1 LKKIVEILGYLSN
14 YKARI
19 SLNLI
24 YNLLNAVFSVI
35 SFSAI
40 IPFLKILFDRA
51 ENGPGDQS
59 ADLGDGFLDAL
70 NHWFDVYI
78 TENGTRHALLVFCIV
93 VVILFMIRNL
103 FRYLAMHQM
112 AFLRNAVVRDVR
124 QNIYAKLLRLPMAFY
139 TGERKGHIYSRFTSD
154 VSEIEWSVMGAL
166 EALFKQPIL
175 IAAYLFSLLAIS
187 WQLTLFVLVVL
198 PLAGLII
205 GRIGKSLKK
214 TAKKGQNELGQV
226 VSAVEETVG
235 GIRIVKGF
243 TAEESFFE
251 RFVKMNNYHFR
262 LMVKLF
268 RKQYLASPISE
279 TLSIFTVALIL
290 WFGGNLVLE
299 GRMLNGEM
307 FILYIAIFSQMIS
320 PSRSLT
326 EAFTRVQRGVSASE
340 RIDEILLAEEQVLQ
354 VDKPTELGEFEGEI
368 EFKNVGFKYEDQ
380 WVLKNINLKIEK
392 GQSLALVGPSGGGKS
407 TLVDLLPRFYDIIEG
422 ELLIDGKPIDQINV
436 KELRSQFGIV
446 SQQSVLFNDSVRNNL
461 LIGNSDATDEQ
472 IILALRAANAHGFV
486 MSLPQGLDTTI
497 GESGNKLS
505 GGQKQRLS
513 IARAI
518 LKDPPVLILDE
529 ATSALDT
536 ESERLVQEALA
547 KVMEGRTS
555 FLIAHRLST
564 ISHVD
569 RIAVINQGQIAEIG
583 THEQLMNQG
592 GLYKKLVEMQEI
604 DG

>member
-1 LKKIVEILGYLSN
+1 M
-14 YKARI
+14 
-19 SLNLI
+19 
-24 YNLLNAVFSVI
+24 FSVI

-78 TENGTRHALLVFCIV
+78 TENGTRHALMVFCIV

-175 IAAYLFSLLAIS
+175 IAAYLVSLLAIS

-340 RIDEILLAEEQVLQ
+340 RIDEILLAEEQVLE
-354 VDKPTELGEFEGEI
+354 VNNPTDLGEFQGVI

-380 WVLKNINLKIEK
+380 WVLKNINLKIGK

-422 ELLIDGKPIDQINV
+422 ELLIEGKPIDQLNV
-436 KELRSQFGIV
+436 KELRRQFGIV

-461 LIGNSDATDEQ
+461 LIGNPDATDEQ
-472 IILALRAANAHGFV
+472 IISALHAANAHGFV

-564 ISHVD
+564 IAHVD
-569 RIAVINQGQIAEIG
+569 RIAVINKGEIAEIG
-583 THEQLMNQG
+583 THEQLMNHG

>member
-1 LKKIVEILGYLSN
+1 MKKIVEILGYLSN

-19 SLNLI
+19 TLNLI

-78 TENGTRHALLVFCIV
+78 TENGTRHALMIFCIV

-124 QNIYAKLLRLPMAFY
+124 QNIYAKLLMLPMAFY

-175 IAAYLFSLLAIS
+175 IAAYLVSLLAIS

-354 VDKPTELGEFEGEI
+354 VDKPTVLGEFEGDI

-380 WVLKNINLKIEK
+380 WVLKNINLKIGK

-422 ELLIDGKPIDQINV
+422 ELLIDGKSIDQLNV

-472 IILALRAANAHGFV
+472 IITALHAANAHGFV
-486 MSLPQGLDTTI
+486 MALPEGLDTTI

>member
-1 LKKIVEILGYLSN
+1 M
-14 YKARI
+14 
-19 SLNLI
+19 
-24 YNLLNAVFSVI
+24 FSVI

-78 TENGTRHALLVFCIV
+78 TENGTRHALMVFCIV

-175 IAAYLFSLLAIS
+175 IAAYLVSLLAIS

-326 EAFTRVQRGVSASE
+326 EAFTRVQRGVSANE
-340 RIDEILLAEEQVLQ
+340 RIDEILLAEEQVLE
-354 VDKPTELGEFEGEI
+354 VNNPTDLGEFQGEI

-380 WVLKNINLKIEK
+380 WVLKNINLKIGK
-392 GQSLALVGPSGGGKS
+392 GQSLALVGSSGGGKS

-422 ELLIDGKPIDQINV
+422 ELLIEGKPIDQLNV
-436 KELRSQFGIV
+436 KELRRQFGIV

-461 LIGNSDATDEQ
+461 LIGNPDATDEQ
-472 IILALRAANAHGFV
+472 IISALHAANAHGFV

-564 ISHVD
+564 IAHVD
-569 RIAVINQGQIAEIG
+569 RIAVINKGEIAEIG
-583 THEQLMNQG
+583 THEQLMNHG

>member
-14 YKARI
+14 YKDRI
-19 SLNLI
+19 TLNLI

-78 TENGTRHALLVFCIV
+78 TENGTRHALMVFCIV

-175 IAAYLFSLLAIS
+175 IAAYLVSLLAIS

-326 EAFTRVQRGVSASE
+326 EAFTRVQRGVSANE
-340 RIDEILLAEEQVLQ
+340 RIDEILLAEEQVLE
-354 VDKPTELGEFEGEI
+354 VNNPTDLGEFQGEI

-380 WVLKNINLKIEK
+380 WVLKNINLKIGK
-392 GQSLALVGPSGGGKS
+392 GQSLALVGSSGGGKS

-422 ELLIDGKPIDQINV
+422 ELLIEGKPIDQLNV
-436 KELRSQFGIV
+436 KELRRQFGIV

-461 LIGNSDATDEQ
+461 LIGNPDATDEQ
-472 IILALRAANAHGFV
+472 IISALHAANAHGFV

-564 ISHVD
+564 IAHVD
-569 RIAVINQGQIAEIG
+569 RIAVINKGEIAEIG
-583 THEQLMNQG
+583 THEQLMNHG

>member
-307 FILYIAIFSQMIS
+307 FILYIAIFSQMIP

>member
-1 LKKIVEILGYLSN
+1 M
-14 YKARI
+14 
-19 SLNLI
+19 NLI

-78 TENGTRHALLVFCIV
+78 TENGTRHALMVFCIV

-175 IAAYLFSLLAIS
+175 IAAYLVSLLAIS

-340 RIDEILLAEEQVLQ
+340 RIDEILLAEEQVLE
-354 VDKPTELGEFEGEI
+354 VNNPTDLGEFQGEI

-380 WVLKNINLKIEK
+380 WVLKNINLKIGK
-392 GQSLALVGPSGGGKS
+392 GQSLALVGSSGGGKS

-422 ELLIDGKPIDQINV
+422 ELLIEGKPIDQLNV
-436 KELRSQFGIV
+436 KELRRQFGIV

-461 LIGNSDATDEQ
+461 LIGNPDATDEQ
-472 IILALRAANAHGFV
+472 IISALHAANAHGFV

-564 ISHVD
+564 IAHVD
-569 RIAVINQGQIAEIG
+569 RIAVINKGEIAEIG
-583 THEQLMNQG
+583 THEQLMNHG

>member
-1 LKKIVEILGYLSN
+1 
-14 YKARI
+14 
-19 SLNLI
+19 
-24 YNLLNAVFSVI
+24 
-35 SFSAI
+35 
-40 IPFLKILFDRA
+40 
-51 ENGPGDQS
+51 
-59 ADLGDGFLDAL
+59 
-70 NHWFDVYI
+70 
-78 TENGTRHALLVFCIV
+78 
-93 VVILFMIRNL
+93 
-103 FRYLAMHQM
+103 
-112 AFLRNAVVRDVR
+112 
-124 QNIYAKLLRLPMAFY
+124 
-139 TGERKGHIYSRFTSD
+139 
-154 VSEIEWSVMGAL
+154 
-166 EALFKQPIL
+166 
-175 IAAYLFSLLAIS
+175 
-187 WQLTLFVLVVL
+187 VVL

>member
-187 WQLTLFVLVVL
+187 GQLTLFVLVVL

>member
-1 LKKIVEILGYLSN
+1 
-14 YKARI
+14 
-19 SLNLI
+19 
-24 YNLLNAVFSVI
+24 
-35 SFSAI
+35 
-40 IPFLKILFDRA
+40 
-51 ENGPGDQS
+51 
-59 ADLGDGFLDAL
+59 
-70 NHWFDVYI
+70 
-78 TENGTRHALLVFCIV
+78 
-93 VVILFMIRNL
+93 
-103 FRYLAMHQM
+103 
-112 AFLRNAVVRDVR
+112 
-124 QNIYAKLLRLPMAFY
+124 
-139 TGERKGHIYSRFTSD
+139 
-154 VSEIEWSVMGAL
+154 
-166 EALFKQPIL
+166 
-175 IAAYLFSLLAIS
+175 
-187 WQLTLFVLVVL
+187 
-198 PLAGLII
+198 
-205 GRIGKSLKK
+205 
-214 TAKKGQNELGQV
+214 
-226 VSAVEETVG
+226 
-235 GIRIVKGF
+235 
-243 TAEESFFE
+243 
-251 RFVKMNNYHFR
+251 
-262 LMVKLF
+262 
-268 RKQYLASPISE
+268 
-279 TLSIFTVALIL
+279 
-290 WFGGNLVLE
+290 
-299 GRMLNGEM
+299 
-307 FILYIAIFSQMIS
+307 
-320 PSRSLT
+320 
-326 EAFTRVQRGVSASE
+326 
-340 RIDEILLAEEQVLQ
+340 
-354 VDKPTELGEFEGEI
+354 
-368 EFKNVGFKYEDQ
+368 
-380 WVLKNINLKIEK
+380 LKIEK

>member
-1 LKKIVEILGYLSN
+1 M
-14 YKARI
+14 
-19 SLNLI
+19 
-24 YNLLNAVFSVI
+24 FSVI

-175 IAAYLFSLLAIS
+175 IAAYLVSLLAIS

>member
-1 LKKIVEILGYLSN
+1 MKKIVEILGYLSN

-19 SLNLI
+19 TLNLI

-51 ENGPGDQS
+51 ENGPSDQS

-78 TENGTRHALLVFCIV
+78 TENGTRHALMVFCIV

-103 FRYLAMHQM
+103 FRYLAMYQM
-112 AFLRNAVVRDVR
+112 AFLRNAVVRDIR

-175 IAAYLFSLLAIS
+175 IAAYLASLLAIS

-251 RFVKMNNYHFR
+251 RFVKMNSYHFR

-340 RIDEILLAEEQVLQ
+340 RIDEILLAEEQVLE
-354 VDKPTELGEFEGEI
+354 VKNPTDLGEFQGEI

-380 WVLKNINLKIEK
+380 WVLKSINLKIGK

-422 ELLIDGKPIDQINV
+422 ELLIDGKSIDQLNV

-446 SQQSVLFNDSVRNNL
+446 SQQSLLFNDSVRNNL
-461 LIGNSDATDEQ
+461 LIGNSYATDEQ
-472 IILALRAANAHGFV
+472 IITALHAANAYEFV
-486 MSLPQGLDTTI
+486 MALPEGLDTTI

-564 ISHVD
+564 ISHAD
-569 RIAVINQGQIAEIG
+569 RIAVINQGEIAEIG
-583 THEQLMNQG
+583 THEQLMNHA

>member
-555 FLIAHRLST
+555 FLITHRLST

>member
-1 LKKIVEILGYLSN
+1 M
-14 YKARI
+14 
-19 SLNLI
+19 
-24 YNLLNAVFSVI
+24 FSVI

-175 IAAYLFSLLAIS
+175 IAAYLVSLLAIS

-251 RFVKMNNYHFR
+251 RFMKMNNYHFR

-340 RIDEILLAEEQVLQ
+340 RIDEILLAEEQVLE
-354 VDKPTELGEFEGEI
+354 VNNPTDLGEFQGVI

-380 WVLKNINLKIEK
+380 WVLKNINLKIGK

-422 ELLIDGKPIDQINV
+422 ELLIEGKPIDQLNV
-436 KELRSQFGIV
+436 KELRRQFGIV

-461 LIGNSDATDEQ
+461 LIGNPDATDEQ
-472 IILALRAANAHGFV
+472 IISALHAANAHGFV

-564 ISHVD
+564 IAHVD
-569 RIAVINQGQIAEIG
+569 RIAVINKGEIAEIG
-583 THEQLMNQG
+583 THEQLMNHG

>member
-1 LKKIVEILGYLSN
+1 M
-14 YKARI
+14 
-19 SLNLI
+19 
-24 YNLLNAVFSVI
+24 FSVI

-78 TENGTRHALLVFCIV
+78 TENGTRHALMVFCIV

-175 IAAYLFSLLAIS
+175 IAAYLVSLLAIS

-326 EAFTRVQRGVSASE
+326 EAFTRVQRGVSANE
-340 RIDEILLAEEQVLQ
+340 RIDEILLAEEQVLE
-354 VDKPTELGEFEGEI
+354 VNNPTDLGEFQGEI

-380 WVLKNINLKIEK
+380 WVLKNINLKIGK
-392 GQSLALVGPSGGGKS
+392 GQSLALVGSSGGGKS

-422 ELLIDGKPIDQINV
+422 ELLIDGKPIDQLNV
-436 KELRSQFGIV
+436 KELRRQFGIV

-461 LIGNSDATDEQ
+461 LIGNPDATDEQ
-472 IILALRAANAHGFV
+472 IISALHAANAHGFV

-564 ISHVD
+564 IAHVD
-569 RIAVINQGQIAEIG
+569 RIAVINKGEIAEIG
-583 THEQLMNQG
+583 THEQLMNHG

>member
-1 LKKIVEILGYLSN
+1 MKKIVEILGYLSN
-14 YKARI
+14 YKDRI
-19 SLNLI
+19 TLNLI

-78 TENGTRHALLVFCIV
+78 TENGTRHALMVFCIV

-175 IAAYLFSLLAIS
+175 IAAYLVSLLAIS

-326 EAFTRVQRGVSASE
+326 EAFTRVQRGVSANE
-340 RIDEILLAEEQVLQ
+340 RIDEILLAEEQVLE
-354 VDKPTELGEFEGEI
+354 VNNPTDLGEFQGEI

-380 WVLKNINLKIEK
+380 WVLKNINLKIGK
-392 GQSLALVGPSGGGKS
+392 GQSLALVGSSGGGKS

-422 ELLIDGKPIDQINV
+422 ELLIDGKPIDQLNV
-436 KELRSQFGIV
+436 KELRRQFGIV

-461 LIGNSDATDEQ
+461 LIGNPDATDEQ
-472 IILALRAANAHGFV
+472 IISALHAANAHGFV

-564 ISHVD
+564 IAHVD
-569 RIAVINQGQIAEIG
+569 RIAVINKGEIAEIG
-583 THEQLMNQG
+583 THEQLMNHG

>member
-392 GQSLALVGPSGGGKS
+392 GQSF
-407 TLVDLLPRFYDIIEG
+407 R
-422 ELLIDGKPIDQINV
+422 
-436 KELRSQFGIV
+436 RW
-446 SQQSVLFNDSVRNNL
+446 
-461 LIGNSDATDEQ
+461 
-472 IILALRAANAHGFV
+472 
-486 MSLPQGLDTTI
+486 
-497 GESGNKLS
+497 
-505 GGQKQRLS
+505 
-513 IARAI
+513 
-518 LKDPPVLILDE
+518 
-529 ATSALDT
+529 
-536 ESERLVQEALA
+536 
-547 KVMEGRTS
+547 
-555 FLIAHRLST
+555 
-564 ISHVD
+564 
-569 RIAVINQGQIAEIG
+569 
-583 THEQLMNQG
+583 
-592 GLYKKLVEMQEI
+592 
-604 DG
+604 

>member
-1 LKKIVEILGYLSN
+1 MKKIVEILGYLSN

>member
-1 LKKIVEILGYLSN
+1 M
-14 YKARI
+14 
-19 SLNLI
+19 
-24 YNLLNAVFSVI
+24 
-35 SFSAI
+35 
-40 IPFLKILFDRA
+40 FDRA
-51 ENGPGDQS
+51 ENGPADQS
-59 ADLGDGFLDAL
+59 ADLGDGFLNSL
-70 NHWFDVYI
+70 NRWFDVYI
-78 TENGTRHALLVFCIV
+78 TENGTRHALMVFCIV
-93 VVILFMIRNL
+93 VVILFMVRNL

-166 EALFKQPIL
+166 EALFKQPVL
-175 IAAYLFSLLAIS
+175 IASYLVSLLVIS

-243 TAEESFFE
+243 TAEDSFFE
-251 RFVKMNNYHFR
+251 RFVKMNNHHFK

-326 EAFTRVQRGVSASE
+326 EAFTRVQRGISASE
-340 RIDEILLAEEQVLQ
+340 RIDEVLLAEEQVLQ
-354 VDKPTELGEFEGEI
+354 VSNPVSLGKFEGGI

-407 TLVDLLPRFYDIIEG
+407 TLVDLLPRFYDIVEG
-422 ELLIDGKPIDQINV
+422 QLLIDGKSIEKLNV

-461 LIGNSDATDEQ
+461 LIGNPEASDEQ
-472 IILALRAANAHGFV
+472 IISALHAANAHGFV
-486 MSLPQGLDTTI
+486 MTLPEGLETTI

-536 ESERLVQEALA
+536 ESERLVQDALA
-547 KVMEGRTS
+547 KVMEGRTT

-569 RIAVINQGQIAEIG
+569 RIAVINQGEIAELG
-583 THEQLMNQG
+583 THEQLMSQA
-592 GLYKKLVEMQEI
+592 GLYKRLVEMQEI

>member
-1 LKKIVEILGYLSN
+1 M
-14 YKARI
+14 
-19 SLNLI
+19 
-24 YNLLNAVFSVI
+24 FSVI

-78 TENGTRHALLVFCIV
+78 TENGTRHALMVFCIV

-175 IAAYLFSLLAIS
+175 IAAYLVSLLAIS

-340 RIDEILLAEEQVLQ
+340 RIDEILLAEEQVLE
-354 VDKPTELGEFEGEI
+354 VNNPTDLGEFQGEI

-380 WVLKNINLKIEK
+380 WVLKNINLKIGK
-392 GQSLALVGPSGGGKS
+392 GQSLALVGSSGGGKS

-422 ELLIDGKPIDQINV
+422 ELLIDGKPIDQLNV
-436 KELRSQFGIV
+436 KELRRQFGIV

-461 LIGNSDATDEQ
+461 LIGNPDATDEQ
-472 IILALRAANAHGFV
+472 IISALHAANAHGFV

-564 ISHVD
+564 IAHVD
-569 RIAVINQGQIAEIG
+569 RIAVINKGEIAEIG
-583 THEQLMNQG
+583 THEQLMNHG

>member
-1 LKKIVEILGYLSN
+1 
-14 YKARI
+14 
-19 SLNLI
+19 
-24 YNLLNAVFSVI
+24 VFSVI

>member
-1 LKKIVEILGYLSN
+1 LKKIIEILGYLRN

-19 SLNLI
+19 TLNLV

-59 ADLGDGFLDAL
+59 ADLGDGFLDSL
-70 NHWFDVYI
+70 NRWFDIYI
-78 TENGTRHALLVFCIV
+78 TENGTRHALMIFCIM
-93 VVILFMIRNL
+93 VVILFMVRNL

-112 AFLRNAVVRDVR
+112 AFLRNAVVHDVR
-124 QNIYAKLLRLPMAFY
+124 QSIYAKLLQLPMAYY
-139 TGERKGHIYSRFTSD
+139 TGERKGHIYSRFTND

-166 EALFKQPIL
+166 EALFKQPVL
-175 IAAYLFSLLAIS
+175 IASYLVSLLVIS

-214 TAKKGQNELGQV
+214 TAKKGQNELGHV

-243 TAEESFFE
+243 TAEENFYA

-326 EAFTRVQRGVSASE
+326 EAFTRVQRGVAATE
-340 RIDEILLAEEQVLQ
+340 RIDEVLLAEEQVLQ
-354 VDKPTELGEFEGEI
+354 PENPIPLGQFEGEI
-368 EFKNVGFKYEDQ
+368 EFKNVGFKYDDQ
-380 WVLKNINLKIEK
+380 WVLKGIDLKIGK

-422 ELLIDGKPIDQINV
+422 ELLIDGKAIDTLDV

-461 LIGNSDATDEQ
+461 LIGNPNATDEQ
-472 IILALRAANAHGFV
+472 IIGALHAANAHGFV
-486 MSLPQGLDTTI
+486 MALPEGLDTTI

-536 ESERLVQEALA
+536 ESERLVQDALA
-547 KVMEGRTS
+547 KVMEGRTT

-569 RIAVINQGQIAEIG
+569 RIAVISQGEIIEIG
-583 THEQLMNQG
+583 THEQLMVLNG
-592 GLYKKLVEMQEI
+592 TYRKLVEMQEI